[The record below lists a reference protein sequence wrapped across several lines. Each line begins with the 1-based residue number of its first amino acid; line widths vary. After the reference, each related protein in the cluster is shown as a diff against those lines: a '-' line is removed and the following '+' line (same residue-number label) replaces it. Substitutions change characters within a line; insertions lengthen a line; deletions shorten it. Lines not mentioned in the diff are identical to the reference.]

1 MAAKLKLVRVGK
13 KHEPSFRLVVMDR
26 KQSTSSDYIELLG
39 HIDFIHDNKISNF
52 KEDRALY
59 WLGVGAEYTDSALA
73 VLKKTGTWAKFKQQD
88 ANNQEAENATN
99 QEEE

>member
-26 KQSTSSDYIELLG
+26 KQSTSSEYIELLG
-39 HIDFIHDNKISNF
+39 HIDFVHDNKISNF

-59 WLGVGAEYTDSALA
+59 WLGVGVEYTDSVLA
-73 VLKKTGTWAKFKQQD
+73 VLKKTGTWAKFQQQK
-88 ANNQEAENATN
+88 ASTQKAEVATN

>member
-26 KQSTSSDYIELLG
+26 KQSTSSEYIELLG
-39 HIDFIHDNKISNF
+39 HIDFVHDNKISNF

-59 WLGVGAEYTDSALA
+59 WLSVGVEYTDSVLA
-73 VLKKTGTWAKFKQQD
+73 VLKKTGTWAKFQQQK
-88 ANNQEAENATN
+88 ANTQEAEVATN
-99 QEEE
+99 QEKE